1 MCSFMYTL
9 VFEYMGMYKKQS
21 HPTREAVYASSV
33 KVGGV
38 ELPVVT
44 GAQMIESQALDD
56 GHGAIRFSV
65 CLLDLG
71 LALIQSSF
79 AIFHSSPT
87 LWGCLLCA
95 FVDWNYVTCFLKL

>member
-1 MCSFMYTL
+1 M
-9 VFEYMGMYKKQS
+9 
-21 HPTREAVYASSV
+21 REAVYASSN

-44 GAQMIESQALDD
+44 GAQMVVSQAPDD

-79 AIFHSSPT
+79 AIPHSTPT
-87 LWGCLLCA
+87 EGGCLLCA
-95 FVDWNYVTCFLKL
+95 IVHWNYVTCFLEL